1 MQPTPCDWPA
11 PKRPWL
17 ERPGGR
23 LAVLDFG
30 GDGPG
35 MLLLHGLMGRA
46 MTWAGTARRLTG
58 AFHVVAIDQRG
69 HGASDR
75 FGSYSRDDY
84 VEDAAAAVRELGL
97 APAVV
102 VGHSMGGLN
111 AWVVAARHPELVAG
125 LVIEDMPSRT
135 AGRGELARFREGS
148 RQWPVPFLT
157 LADVRAYFGRDRA
170 CTGDEFVE
178 VFAEA
183 PDGYRPVF
191 AVEDMLASV
200 ADWDA
205 RDYDAELGAVRCPAL
220 VVHGALSRNSGE
232 ELRAMANRMP
242 CGHYVEVADAGHVI
256 HGENLEGWWAATRPF
271 LQPLTPRRI
280 EELARS
286 GDQP

>member
-1 MQPTPCDWPA
+1 M
-11 PKRPWL
+11 

-35 MLLLHGLMGRA
+35 MLLLHGLTGRA
-46 MTWAGTARRLTG
+46 TTWAGTARRLTR

-84 VEDAAAAVRELGL
+84 VEDAAAAIRELGL

-102 VGHSMGGLN
+102 LGHSMGGLN
-111 AWVVAARHPELVAG
+111 AWVLAARHPQLVAG

-135 AGRGELARFREGS
+135 AGRGELEGFRKRSG
-148 RQWPVPFLT
+148 QWPVPFLT
-157 LADVRAYFGRDRA
+157 LADVRAYFGRERA
-170 CTGDEFVE
+170 CLGDPYVE
-178 VFAEA
+178 VFAESA
-183 PDGYRPVF
+183 DGYRPIF
-191 AVEDMLASV
+191 AIEDMLASV

-205 RDYDAELGAVRCPAL
+205 RDYDSELGVIRCPAL
-220 VVHGALSRNSGE
+220 VVHGALSRNSGT
-232 ELRAMANRMP
+232 ELRAMADRMP
-242 CGHYVEVADAGHVI
+242 HGQYAEVADAGHVI
-256 HGENLEGWWAATRPF
+256 HSENLDGWWAAIKPF

-280 EELARS
+280 EGSVAS
-286 GDQP
+286 GDRP

>member
-1 MQPTPCDWPA
+1 MQPTPWDWPA
-11 PKRPWL
+11 PKRLWL

-46 MTWAGTARRLTG
+46 TTWAGTARRLAG

-135 AGRGELARFREGS
+135 AGRGELDRFREGS

-170 CTGDEFVE
+170 CTG
-178 VFAEA
+178 
-183 PDGYRPVF
+183 RPVRR
-191 AVEDMLASV
+191 SV
-200 ADWDA
+200 RRGRPMGTGLSLPSRTCLRRSRTGTLGTTTRSWVPFDA
-205 RDYDAELGAVRCPAL
+205 RPSSSTA
-220 VVHGALSRNSGE
+220 H
-232 ELRAMANRMP
+232 
-242 CGHYVEVADAGHVI
+242 
-256 HGENLEGWWAATRPF
+256 
-271 LQPLTPRRI
+271 
-280 EELARS
+280 
-286 GDQP
+286 